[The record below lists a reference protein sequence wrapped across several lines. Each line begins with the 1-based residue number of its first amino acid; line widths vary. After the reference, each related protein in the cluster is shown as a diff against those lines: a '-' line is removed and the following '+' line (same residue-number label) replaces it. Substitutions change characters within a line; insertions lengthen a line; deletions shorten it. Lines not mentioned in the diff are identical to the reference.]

1 MAKVTVE
8 IEIPDGHEV
17 VDEPQMVEWSNT
29 VAGKVR
35 SFAFRVTARPVKPL
49 IICGKPADWPEWLIC
64 DWIAK
69 DRDDLVCGYL
79 NEPQKYGDYERWFSY
94 GIQIILSNRIDID
107 IPGPWEQSKRENP
120 RRKK

>member
-1 MAKVTVE
+1 MTKVLVE

-29 VAGKVR
+29 AVGEAR
-35 SFAFRVTARPVKPL
+35 SFEFRVTARPVKPL
-49 IICGKPADWPEWLIC
+49 TICGQPADWPEMLKC

-69 DRDDLVCGYL
+69 DEDGQIYSYSSEPSLMRGGWDGLGFL
-79 NEPQKYGDYERWFSY
+79 N
-94 GIQIILSNRIDID
+94 LSELLDIY